1 MGGQSKY
8 QLKQYSDVFNKKVV
22 ADYLYLMDTSGAYAS
37 AINSCGS
44 QSIFESTFLNGGSSD
59 KISSHYRYFKD
70 ITNYIHSVNGQD
82 VVKMDVFDLLYVLCH
97 GRRKIKLDSFVN
109 NIMIRHYNIKML
121 NNLYYL
127 CDGASIGFSEY
138 TKRFVALYIRTFSE
152 EAYEDCQSYV
162 DDFMS
167 TTHSLLYTFSKRVS
181 EVFSDETF
189 ERACVYDKKLYLTTN
204 LRTLWSNKYESKGV
218 LVEDCMKFYYDIL
231 ERAKK
236 NAFTMTREDNT
247 RDLYSYIKEYTSVN
261 GAKCLSTNS
270 TIKHF
275 LETMF
280 DYMGLVS
287 RYKEFA
293 EYIFDGADFNMLDKE
308 FRLHKYGINN
318 VDTLVDVINN
328 DLIWVAME
336 LPDDYEDYIC
346 TSSYGD
352 YASAEEVDEETDWDD
367 DIEDTDDV
375 GGTEKLGV
383 CVKSDGTLSHTKF
396 NEERNTKSVAFDFK
410 NSDVAVAYDSSMV
423 HSVVYAII
431 RGDIDSTNYSEKLHV
446 DDMWGFVRDIA
457 KVYKDISYY
466 CVKDIIN
473 SFVCDIIS
481 RD

>member
-70 ITNYIHSVNGQD
+70 ITNYIHSVNGKD

-97 GRRKIKLDSFVN
+97 GGRKIKLDSFVN

-152 EAYEDCQSYV
+152 EAYEDFQSYV
-162 DDFMS
+162 DNFMS

-236 NAFTMTREDNT
+236 NAFTMPREDNT

-270 TIKHF
+270 TIKQF

-318 VDTLVDVINN
+318 VDTLVAVINN

-352 YASAEEVDEETDWDD
+352 YASAEEVDEESDWDD

-375 GGTEKLGV
+375 EETEVHKV
-383 CVKSDGTLSHTKF
+383 CIKSDGTLSQDKF
-396 NEERNTKSVAFDFK
+396 NEELNTKSIAFDFK

-423 HSVVYAII
+423 HSVIYAII
-431 RGDIDSTNYSEKLHV
+431 RGDIDMSNLHDKLYIE
-446 DDMWGFVRDIA
+446 DMFSFIKDIA
-457 KVYKDISYY
+457 RESKDITYY
-466 CVKDIIN
+466 AVRDIIN
-473 SFVCDIIS
+473 SFVCDVIS
-481 RD
+481 